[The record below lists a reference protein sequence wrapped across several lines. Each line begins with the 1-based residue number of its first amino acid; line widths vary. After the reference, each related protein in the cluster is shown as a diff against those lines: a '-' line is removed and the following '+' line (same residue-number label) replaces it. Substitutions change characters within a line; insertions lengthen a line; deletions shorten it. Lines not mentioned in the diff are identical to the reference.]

1 MKFTKL
7 KKFCTIAMTVA
18 IGASLAACGGDAS
31 SASAGK
37 EGKKLIYNL
46 GADPKTL
53 DPALNEEVQAG
64 TAISNSFEG
73 LMRLNADDKAEPGVA
88 EKYDLSEDK
97 LVYTFHLRDNAK
109 WSDGKAVTADDFAYA
124 WQRALD
130 PKTGSAYAYQLY
142 YIKGAEAFNK
152 KKGEAKDLGIKVI
165 DEKTLEVTLE
175 NPTPYFPELMA
186 FPTYM
191 PVRKDIVDGN
201 ESWATKPETYI
212 SNGPFQLKE
221 WRQKDALVYEK
232 NENYWNKD
240 SVKLDTLEM
249 RMIADENSAYSSFK
263 AGEIHMV
270 DTIPSAEIAGA
281 VKEGVGKIYPQLG
294 TYYYSINVTGN
305 SMSPEALR
313 NPDVTKALNLAI
325 DREAIVKNV
334 TKGEQVPAT
343 SFVPES
349 VKDSQGKTF
358 SKKEYFP
365 AKGNVEEAKKLLA
378 KAGYPDG
385 KGLPTITL
393 MFNTEGAH
401 SEIAQ
406 AIQGMWKKIG
416 VNVELKNEEWKVFQS
431 TRNNK
436 NYQIARHG
444 WIGDYV
450 DPMTFLDLFVTGTGT
465 NDAGYSN
472 PKYDELIAKAKVEVD
487 SAKRDQYL
495 KDAEEILLNDMP
507 IIPLYYYTQPK
518 SIQKNVKG
526 VRVSQLG
533 FVFFDKADVE

>member
-1 MKFTKL
+1 
-7 KKFCTIAMTVA
+7 
-18 IGASLAACGGDAS
+18 
-31 SASAGK
+31 
-37 EGKKLIYNL
+37 
-46 GADPKTL
+46 
-53 DPALNEEVQAG
+53 
-64 TAISNSFEG
+64 
-73 LMRLNADDKAEPGVA
+73 
-88 EKYDLSEDK
+88 
-97 LVYTFHLRDNAK
+97 
-109 WSDGKAVTADDFAYA
+109 
-124 WQRALD
+124 
-130 PKTGSAYAYQLY
+130 
-142 YIKGAEAFNK
+142 
-152 KKGEAKDLGIKVI
+152 
-165 DEKTLEVTLE
+165 
-175 NPTPYFPELMA
+175 
-186 FPTYM
+186 
-191 PVRKDIVDGN
+191 
-201 ESWATKPETYI
+201 
-212 SNGPFQLKE
+212 
-221 WRQKDALVYEK
+221 
-232 NENYWNKD
+232 
-240 SVKLDTLEM
+240 
-249 RMIADENSAYSSFK
+249 
-263 AGEIHMV
+263 MV

-334 TKGEQVPAT
+334 TKGEQIPAT

-349 VKDSQGKTF
+349 VKDSQGNIF
-358 SKKEYFP
+358 SKKEYFS

-444 WIGDYV
+444 WVGDYV

-472 PKYDELIAKAKVEVD
+472 SKYDELIAKAKVEVD
-487 SAKRDQYL
+487 SAKRDELL

-533 FVFFDKADVE
+533 FIFFDKADVE